1 MSYFIGEK
9 EFFPGIPAVQYE
21 GPASKNP
28 LSFKFYDRDKKVL
41 GKAMGEHLRFAV
53 AYWHSF
59 CAEGSDQFGD
69 GTRVFPWAS
78 APTPMDRA
86 RQKLDAAFE
95 FITKLGAPFYCFH
108 DRDIAPAGADVAESE
123 KNLQALVALAKERQQ
138 ATGVRLLWGTANL
151 FSHPRY
157 MNGAATNPDFRV
169 VTYAAAQVKAAL
181 DATIALG
188 GQGYV
193 FWGGREGYATLLN
206 TDMKR
211 ELDNLGRF
219 LSMARDYGRR
229 HGFTGTFYIEPK
241 PMEPTK
247 HQYDFDAATV
257 IGFLRAHGL
266 EKDFKLNIEANHATL
281 AGHSFSHELQV
292 AADAGLL
299 GSIDANRGDPQNGWD
314 TDQFPTDLYQ
324 ATEAMMIVLRAGGF
338 TTGGLNF
345 DAHIRRNSTDPEDL
359 FLAHI
364 GGMDTFA
371 RALEIAARLLEES
384 PLKDLTKKR
393 YASFDTGDGLRFS
406 KGELTLEDLAR
417 LAAAGGEPPLVSG
430 KQELIEN
437 VINQYL

>member
-206 TDMKR
+206 TDMKL

>member
-1 MSYFIGEK
+1 
-9 EFFPGIPAVQYE
+9 
-21 GPASKNP
+21 
-28 LSFKFYDRDKKVL
+28 
-41 GKAMGEHLRFAV
+41 
-53 AYWHSF
+53 
-59 CAEGSDQFGD
+59 
-69 GTRVFPWAS
+69 
-78 APTPMDRA
+78 
-86 RQKLDAAFE
+86 
-95 FITKLGAPFYCFH
+95 
-108 DRDIAPAGADVAESE
+108 
-123 KNLQALVALAKERQQ
+123 
-138 ATGVRLLWGTANL
+138 
-151 FSHPRY
+151 
-157 MNGAATNPDFRV
+157 
-169 VTYAAAQVKAAL
+169 
-181 DATIALG
+181 
-188 GQGYV
+188 
-193 FWGGREGYATLLN
+193 
-206 TDMKR
+206 
-211 ELDNLGRF
+211 
-219 LSMARDYGRR
+219 
-229 HGFTGTFYIEPK
+229 
-241 PMEPTK
+241 
-247 HQYDFDAATV
+247 QYDFDAATV

-371 RALEIAARLLEES
+371 RALEIAARLLNES

-393 YASFDTGDGLRFS
+393 YASFDEGNGLRFT

-417 LAAAGGEPPLVSG
+417 LAGQGEPPLVSG